1 MCQILSKQKEY
12 MKLKTLKNLNENE
25 KSTFKLHSFYS
36 AINGLIGG
44 TLILNEYIFIKSL
57 HGSSYQLGML
67 FQFSVVVLIFSIFF
81 NELVQ
86 RSKNKKRMI
95 RWVAFLTHLPLLLLL
110 FFPKNPNLATAD
122 TEYHYI
128 FLLIFFIYFLARPLI
143 FPTINLFLKHN
154 YSEQNFGKLYSYS
167 TSISKIT
174 MLFATFIFGLLLDYN
189 AYIFTYVYPVLGFL
203 GVVSIFLLAKIN
215 YVPAN
220 IVISKS
226 IRASIKDSI
235 SHMVRTLTE
244 NKPYRHF
251 EIGFMLY
258 GFAFMSTK
266 AVITIFYDVALHLT
280 YSSVAFYQNI
290 FNIMAIFM
298 LPLFGKILGKIDPRK
313 FAVITYLSLALYLLF
328 IALTE
333 YFPFYNVI
341 FGIKIYYSLLIA
353 IVFNGIFVS
362 TMALSWSIGSAYFC
376 RKEEAG
382 NYQSIHLTLTGLR
395 ALFAP
400 LLGIVFYE
408 IIGFT
413 GTFSIGIIS
422 LILAAI
428 LMIWSYKVFRNK

>member
-1 MCQILSKQKEY
+1 
-12 MKLKTLKNLNENE
+12 MKFSIYKTLNSNE
-25 KSTFKLHSFYS
+25 KNTFTLHSIYS
-36 AINGLIGG
+36 AIDGLIRGA
-44 TLILNEYIFIKSL
+44 LVLNEFVFLKSL
-57 HGSSYQLGML
+57 KGTNYQLGLL

-81 NELVQ
+81 NELIR
-86 RSKNKKRMI
+86 RSLNKKLMLRK
-95 RWVAFLTHLPLLLLL
+95 VAFFTHLPLLLLI
-110 FFPKNPNLATAD
+110 FFPKEANAISV
-122 TEYHYI
+122 ESGYHYI
-128 FLLIFFIYFLARPLI
+128 FLFIFFFYFLSRPLI
-143 FPTINLFLKHN
+143 FPTINLLLKHN
-154 YSEQNFGKLYSYS
+154 YEEQNFGKLYSIS

-189 AYIFTYVYPVLGFL
+189 AYIFTYVYPILGFL
-203 GVVSIFLLAKIN
+203 GVVSIFMLSKIEFS
-215 YVPAN
+215 VGK
-220 IVISKS
+220 IEISKN
-226 IRASIKDSI
+226 IIVSIKSSI
-235 SHMVRTLTE
+235 IQMIKILKT

-266 AVITIFYDVALHLT
+266 AVITIFYDIALHLT
-280 YSSVAFYQNI
+280 YSSVAFYQNV
-290 FNIMAIFM
+290 FNIMAIFL
-298 LPLFGKILGKIDPRK
+298 LPIFGKMIGKIDPRK
-313 FAVITYLSLALYLLF
+313 FTVITYLSLALYLLF